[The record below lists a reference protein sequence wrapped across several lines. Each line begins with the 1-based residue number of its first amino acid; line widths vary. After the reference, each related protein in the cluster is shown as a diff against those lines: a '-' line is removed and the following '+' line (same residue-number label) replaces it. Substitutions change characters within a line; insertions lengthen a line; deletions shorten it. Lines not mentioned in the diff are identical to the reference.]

1 MIMKITLTTFLLL
14 TTIFFTSP
22 KTGVDSFVSHEQ
34 NKDDS
39 LHVSSAFP
47 IKMGKVSEA
56 YIAAKRHYI
65 DSFYNKNI
73 KSPFYSGSF
82 IVVKNG
88 RVLYE
93 DYQGYANAK
102 TGQKIDATTPIH
114 LASVSK
120 VLTCAAILR
129 LVQQD
134 NIMLDQKV
142 TDWLPKF
149 PYPNT
154 TIRTLL
160 NHRSGLQHY
169 SHFSGLMKKRWDRK
183 KILTNTDVY
192 NLLVQNK
199 FRLVTPNDTH
209 FDYCNTNYIILA
221 LIIEKATG
229 LNYRRAM
236 QELVFKPLGMK
247 NSFVF
252 NYDTDRET
260 ASKSYRGNNIFPW
273 DQFDNLYGDKNIYS
287 TPRDLVKFD
296 MGCYSP
302 DFIDQKLLQEAYH
315 GYSAGKLA
323 KPVKDYG
330 LGMRMRFLPPTGE
343 KMIYH
348 NGWWHGNN
356 TSFIPVRKDTVTV
369 ICLGNKYS
377 NRPYSTL
384 SMVSS
389 LFYKKKTEIET
400 PVPTEQELQELE
412 KLGQ

>member
-1 MIMKITLTTFLLL
+1 MKLTLITFILSSLFIFSGPNSGRN
-14 TTIFFTSP
+14 TIDPSEHTP
-22 KTGVDSFVSHEQ
+22 
-34 NKDDS
+34 NDS
-39 LHVSSAFP
+39 LFVKSAFP
-47 IKMGKVSEA
+47 IRMGKVSEA
-56 YIAAKRHYI
+56 YVAEKRHFI

-73 KSPFYSGSF
+73 KSPFYSGGF

-93 DYQGYANAK
+93 DYQGFANSK
-102 TGQKIDATTPIH
+102 TGEKITATTPIH

-120 VLTCAAILR
+120 VLTCMAVLR

-142 TDWLPKF
+142 TDWLPDF
-149 PYPNT
+149 PYKST

-169 SHFSGLMKKRWDRK
+169 ANFPGLMKKRWDKRK
-183 KILTNTDVY
+183 VLTNKDILD
-192 NLLVQNK
+192 LLAQNK

-221 LIIEKATG
+221 IIIEKATG

-236 QELVFKPLGMK
+236 QELVFKPLGMT
-247 NSFVF
+247 NTYVF

-260 ASKSYRGNNIFPW
+260 SSKSYKGNSVFPW

-296 MGCYSP
+296 LGCYSP
-302 DFIDQKLLQEAYH
+302 AFIDQNLLQEAYV
-315 GYSAGKLA
+315 GYSAGKVA
-323 KPVKDYG
+323 KPIKDYG
-330 LGMRMRFLPPTGE
+330 LGMRMRFLPPHGE

-356 TSFIPVRKDTVTV
+356 TSFVPVKKDTVTV
-369 ICLGNKYS
+369 VCLGNKYS

-389 LFYKKKTEIET
+389 LFYKKKIDIET
-400 PVPTEQELQELE
+400 PVPTELELGE
-412 KLGQ
+412 

>member
-1 MIMKITLTTFLLL
+1 MKVALITLFLSVLFL
-14 TTIFFTSP
+14 ISSP
-22 KTGVDSFVSHEQ
+22 KTGISYTFSKYNTSEDSTIITVPFQVKLG
-34 NKDDS
+34 N
-39 LHVSSAFP
+39 
-47 IKMGKVSEA
+47 VSEE
-56 YIAAKRHYI
+56 YIIEKRAKI
-65 DSFYNKNI
+65 DSFYNKFIN
-73 KSPFYSGSF
+73 SPYYSGGF

-88 RVLYE
+88 KVIYE
-93 DYQGYANAK
+93 DYKGYANVK
-102 TGQKIDATTPIH
+102 KGKKIDASTPIH

-120 VLTCAAILR
+120 VLTCTAILR

-149 PYPNT
+149 PYKNT

-169 SHFSGLMKKRWDRK
+169 ANFPGLMKKKWDRK
-183 KILTNTDVY
+183 KILTNQDIY

-199 FRLVTPNDTH
+199 FRLVSPNDTR
-209 FDYCNTNYIILA
+209 FDYCNTNYVILA

-229 LNYRRAM
+229 LNYRKAM
-236 QELVFKPLGMK
+236 QELIFKPLGM
-247 NSFVF
+247 NNTFVF

-296 MGCYSP
+296 LGTYSP
-302 DFIDQKLLQEAYH
+302 DFIKPELLQEAYF
-315 GYSAGKLA
+315 GYSAGKV
-323 KPVKDYG
+323 KNPIKDYG

-343 KMIYH
+343 KMVYH

-356 TSFIPVRKDTVTV
+356 TSFVPVKKDTVTV
-369 ICLGNKYS
+369 VCLGNKYS
-377 NRPYSTL
+377 NRPYATL

-400 PVPTEQELQELE
+400 PLPCTEQE
-412 KLGQ
+412 GGD

>member
-1 MIMKITLTTFLLL
+1 MKITLITFLLS
-14 TTIFFTSP
+14 IAYFFSDP
-22 KTGVDSFVSHEQ
+22 KTGAETTSLMKQ
-34 NKDDS
+34 KPDDS
-39 LHVSSAFP
+39 LHVSSTFP
-47 IKMGKVSEA
+47 IKMGEVSEA
-56 YIAAKRHYI
+56 YIAEKRHYI

-73 KSPFYSGSF
+73 NSPFYSGGF

-93 DYQGYANAK
+93 DYRGFANAK
-102 TGQKIDATTPIH
+102 TGEKITATTPIH

-120 VLTCAAILR
+120 VLTSTAILR

-169 SHFSGLMKKRWDRK
+169 SKFPILMKKGWNK
-183 KILTNTDVY
+183 NKILTNQDVF
-192 NLLVQNK
+192 NLMVQNK
-199 FRLVTPNDTH
+199 FRLISPNNTR

-236 QELVFKPLGMK
+236 QELIFKPLGMK
-247 NSFVF
+247 NTFVF
-252 NYDTDRET
+252 NYSTDKET
-260 ASKSYRGNNIFPW
+260 SSKSYRGNAIFPW
-273 DQFDNLYGDKNIYS
+273 DQFDDLYGDKNIYS

-296 MGCYSP
+296 LGTYSP
-302 DFIDQKLLQEAYH
+302 NFIRPDLLQEAYF
-315 GYSAGKLA
+315 GYSAGTVA
-323 KPVKDYG
+323 KPIKDYG
-330 LGMRMRFLPPTGE
+330 LGMRMRFLPPTNE

-356 TSFIPVRKDTVTV
+356 TSFVPVKKDTVTV
-369 ICLGNKYS
+369 VCLGNKYS
-377 NRPYSTL
+377 NRPYATL

-389 LFYKKKTEIET
+389 LFYKKKTDIET
-400 PVPTEQELQELE
+400 PVPTDKEL
-412 KLGQ
+412 GD

>member
-1 MIMKITLTTFLLL
+1 MKLILTSYILTVLLYF
-14 TTIFFTSP
+14 IGP
-22 KTGVDSFVSHEQ
+22 KTEPRSNSLFNSKTE
-34 NKDDS
+34 DS
-39 LHVSSAFP
+39 LFVKSAFSLN
-47 IKMGKVSEA
+47 MGKVSDI
-56 YIAAKRHYI
+56 YITEKKIKI
-65 DSFYNKNI
+65 DSFYNKFIN
-73 KSPFYSGSF
+73 SPYYSGGF

-93 DYQGYANAK
+93 DYKGYANTK
-102 TGQKIDATTPIH
+102 TGEKITAYTPIH

-120 VLTCAAILR
+120 VLTCIAILR

-134 NIMLDQKV
+134 NIVLDQKV
-142 TDWLPKF
+142 TDWLPSF
-149 PYPNT
+149 PYKNT

-169 SHFSGLMKKRWDRK
+169 ANFARLMKKRWNRQ
-183 KILTNTDVY
+183 KILSNQDVY
-192 NLLVQNK
+192 ELLVENK
-199 FRLVTPNDTH
+199 FRLITPNDTH

-229 LNYRRAM
+229 LNYQKAM

-247 NSFVF
+247 NTYVF
-252 NYDTDRET
+252 NYTTDRET
-260 ASKSYRGNNIFPW
+260 ASKSYRGNTIFPW

-296 MGCYSP
+296 LGTYSP
-302 DFIDQKLLQEAYH
+302 DFIKPELLQEAYF
-315 GYSAGKLA
+315 GYSSGKI
-323 KPVKDYG
+323 KNPIKDYG
-330 LGMRMRFLPPTGE
+330 LGMRIRYLPPNGE

-369 ICLGNKYS
+369 VCLGNKYS
-377 NRPYSTL
+377 NRPYAAL

-389 LFYKKKTEIET
+389 VFYKKKTEIEK
-400 PVPTEQELQELE
+400 PLPPETECQE
-412 KLGQ
+412 

>member
-1 MIMKITLTTFLLL
+1 MKLTLLTFLFSLFYL
-14 TTIFFTSP
+14 SSP
-22 KTGVDSFVSHEQ
+22 KTGLITVDS
-34 NKDDS
+34 NKNKLDDS
-39 LHVSSAFP
+39 LFIKSPFP
-47 IKMGKVSEA
+47 IKMGKVSET
-56 YIAAKRHYI
+56 YIAEKRHYI

-73 KSPFYSGSF
+73 NSPFYSGGF

-88 RVLYE
+88 RVIYE
-93 DYQGYANAK
+93 DYKGFANAK
-102 TGQKIDATTPIH
+102 TGQKIDKNTPIH

-120 VLTCAAILR
+120 VLTTMGILR

-142 TDWLPKF
+142 TDWLPRF

-169 SHFSGLMKKRWDRK
+169 SNFPGLMKKRWDRR
-183 KILTNTDVY
+183 KILTNQDVY
-192 NLLVQNK
+192 NLLAQNK

-209 FDYCNTNYIILA
+209 FDYCNTNYVILA

-236 QELVFKPLGMK
+236 QELVFKPLGMT
-247 NSFVF
+247 NTFVF
-252 NYDTDRET
+252 DYDTDRET
-260 ASKSYRGNNIFPW
+260 ASKSYKGNTIFPW

-287 TPRDLVKFD
+287 TPRDLAKFD
-296 MGCYSP
+296 LGCYSP
-302 DFIDQKLLQEAYH
+302 NFIDQNLLQQAYF
-315 GYSAGKLA
+315 GYSSGKVA
-323 KPVKDYG
+323 KPIKDYG

-356 TSFIPVRKDTVTV
+356 TSFVPVKKDTVTV

-389 LFYKKKTEIET
+389 LFYKKKTAIET
-400 PVPTEQELQELE
+400 PLPSETTPETEPGE
-412 KLGQ
+412 

>member
-1 MIMKITLTTFLLL
+1 MIMKITLITLLL
-14 TTIFFTSP
+14 STLCYFSNP
-22 KTGVDSFVSHEQ
+22 KIGLSNDRFINSKTE
-34 NKDDS
+34 DS
-39 LHVSSAFP
+39 LYIKSAFP
-47 IKMGKVSEA
+47 MKMGKVSDT
-56 YIAAKRHYI
+56 YITEIRVKI
-65 DSFYNKNI
+65 DSFYNKFIN
-73 KSPFYSGSF
+73 SPYYSGGI

-93 DYQGYANAK
+93 DYKGFANVK
-102 TGQKIDATTPIH
+102 TGKKIDASTPIH

-120 VLTCAAILR
+120 VLTATAILK

-149 PYPNT
+149 PYKST

-169 SHFSGLMKKRWDRK
+169 ANFPRLMKKSWNRK
-183 KILTNTDVY
+183 KVLTNQDVY
-192 NLLVQNK
+192 YLLVQKK
-199 FRLVTPNDTH
+199 FRLITPNDSH
-209 FDYCNTNYIILA
+209 FDYCNTNYVILA

-236 QELVFKPLGMK
+236 QELVFKPLGMT
-247 NSFVF
+247 NTYVF
-252 NYDTDRET
+252 NYDTDRES
-260 ASKSYRGNNIFPW
+260 ASKSYRGNTIFPW

-296 MGCYSP
+296 LATYSP
-302 DFIDQKLLQEAYH
+302 DFIKPELLEEAYN
-315 GYSAGKLA
+315 GYSSGKLK
-323 KPVKDYG
+323 KPIKDYG
-330 LGMRMRFLPPTGE
+330 LGMRMRFLPPNGE
-343 KMIYH
+343 KMMYH

-356 TSFIPVRKDTVTV
+356 TSFVPVRKDTVTV

-377 NRPYSTL
+377 NRPYATL

-389 LFYKKKTEIET
+389 VFYKKKTEIEK
-400 PVPTEQELQELE
+400 PLPPETECQE
-412 KLGQ
+412 

>member
-1 MIMKITLTTFLLL
+1 MKITLITFLLSSL
-14 TTIFFTSP
+14 FYFSSP
-22 KTGVDSFVSHEQ
+22 KTGWHTINF
-34 NKDDS
+34 NKENPNDS
-39 LHVSSAFP
+39 LHITSSFP
-47 IKMGKVSEA
+47 IKMGNVSDE
-56 YIAAKRHYI
+56 YINEKKQKI

-73 KSPFYSGSF
+73 NSPYYSGGF

-88 RVLYE
+88 RVIYE
-93 DYQGYANAK
+93 DYKGFANLK
-102 TGQKIDATTPIH
+102 TGKKIDATTPIH

-120 VLTCAAILR
+120 VLTATAILR

-134 NIMLDQKV
+134 NITLDQKV

-149 PYPNT
+149 PYKST

-169 SHFSGLMKKRWDRK
+169 ANFPGLMKKNWNRK
-183 KILTNTDVY
+183 KVLTNQDIY
-192 NLLVQNK
+192 NLLAQKK
-199 FRLVTPNDTH
+199 FRLKTPNDTH

-229 LNYRRAM
+229 LNYRQAM
-236 QELVFKPLGMK
+236 QELIFKPLGM
-247 NSFVF
+247 NNTFVF

-260 ASKSYRGNNIFPW
+260 ASKSYRGTTIFPW

-296 MGCYSP
+296 MGTYSP
-302 DFIDQKLLQEAYH
+302 EFIKPELLQEAYF
-315 GYSAGKLA
+315 GYSSIHVA
-323 KPVKDYG
+323 KPIKDYG
-330 LGMRMRFLPPTGE
+330 LGMRMRFLPPNNE

-356 TSFIPVRKDTVTV
+356 TSFVPVKKDTVTV
-369 ICLGNKYS
+369 VCLGNKYS
-377 NRPYSTL
+377 NRPYATL

-389 LFYKKKTEIET
+389 LFYEKKTEIEK
-400 PVPTEQELQELE
+400 PLPPETECEE
-412 KLGQ
+412 

>member
-1 MIMKITLTTFLLL
+1 MKLTLITLILSSLFFL
-14 TTIFFTSP
+14 SGP
-22 KTGVDSFVSHEQ
+22 KAPTEAIDQ
-34 NKDDS
+34 QKADDS
-39 LHVSSAFP
+39 LFVKSAYP

-56 YIAAKRHYI
+56 YITEKRQFI

-73 KSPFYSGSF
+73 NSPYYSGSF

-93 DYQGYANAK
+93 DYKGFANAK
-102 TGQKIDATTPIH
+102 TGQKIDKNTPIH

-120 VLTCAAILR
+120 VLTCVAILR

-142 TDWLPKF
+142 TDWLPDF
-149 PYPNT
+149 PYKST

-169 SHFSGLMKKRWDRK
+169 ANFPGLMKKRWNRS
-183 KILTNTDVY
+183 KILTNQDVF

-199 FRLVTPNDTH
+199 FRLVTPNNTH
-209 FDYCNTNYIILA
+209 FDYCNTNYIVLA

-236 QELVFKPLGMK
+236 QELIFKPLKMS

-296 MGCYSP
+296 LGCYSP
-302 DFIDQKLLQEAYH
+302 QFIDQKLLQEAYV
-315 GYSAGKLA
+315 GYSAGNVA
-323 KPVKDYG
+323 KPIKDYG

-356 TSFIPVRKDTVTV
+356 TSFVPVKKDTVTV
-369 ICLGNKYS
+369 VCLGNKYS
-377 NRPYSTL
+377 NRPYATL

-400 PVPTEQELQELE
+400 PVPTELELGE
-412 KLGQ
+412 

>member
-1 MIMKITLTTFLLL
+1 MIMKITLITLLL
-14 TTIFFTSP
+14 STLCYFSNP
-22 KTGVDSFVSHEQ
+22 KIGLSNDRFINSKIE
-34 NKDDS
+34 DS
-39 LHVSSAFP
+39 LYIKSAFP
-47 IKMGKVSEA
+47 MKMGKVSDT
-56 YIAAKRHYI
+56 YITEIRVKI
-65 DSFYNKNI
+65 DSFYNKFIN
-73 KSPFYSGSF
+73 SPYYSGGI

-93 DYQGYANAK
+93 DYKGFANVK
-102 TGQKIDATTPIH
+102 TGKKIDASTPIH

-120 VLTCAAILR
+120 VLTATAILK

-149 PYPNT
+149 PYKST

-169 SHFSGLMKKRWDRK
+169 ANFPRLMKKSWNRK
-183 KILTNTDVY
+183 KVLTNHDVY
-192 NLLVQNK
+192 DLLVQKK
-199 FRLVTPNDTH
+199 FRLITPNDSH
-209 FDYCNTNYIILA
+209 FDYCNTNYVILA

-236 QELVFKPLGMK
+236 QELVFKPLGMT
-247 NSFVF
+247 NTYVF
-252 NYDTDRET
+252 NYDTDRES
-260 ASKSYRGNNIFPW
+260 ASKSYRGNTIFPW

-296 MGCYSP
+296 LATYSP
-302 DFIDQKLLQEAYH
+302 DFIKPELLEEAYN
-315 GYSAGKLA
+315 GYSSGKLK
-323 KPVKDYG
+323 KPIKDYG
-330 LGMRMRFLPPTGE
+330 LGMRMRFLPPNGE
-343 KMIYH
+343 KMMYH

-356 TSFIPVRKDTVTV
+356 TSFVPVRKDTVTV

-377 NRPYSTL
+377 NRPYATL

-389 LFYKKKTEIET
+389 VFYKKKTEIEK
-400 PVPTEQELQELE
+400 PLPPETECQE
-412 KLGQ
+412 

>member
-1 MIMKITLTTFLLL
+1 MKLTLITFFLSTLVYL
-14 TTIFFTSP
+14 SSSKTS
-22 KTGVDSFVSHEQ
+22 GSFVNS
-34 NKDDS
+34 NSGNPGDS
-39 LHVSSAFP
+39 LHINSPFP

-56 YIAAKRHYI
+56 YCSEKRHFI

-73 KSPFYSGSF
+73 NSPFYSGGF

-93 DYQGYANAK
+93 DYKGYANVK
-102 TGQKIDATTPIH
+102 TGKKIDASTPIH

-120 VLTCAAILR
+120 VLTATAILR

-149 PYPNT
+149 PYKNT

-169 SHFSGLMKKRWDRK
+169 ANFPGMMKKKWNRK
-183 KILTNTDVY
+183 KVLSNQDVLD
-192 NLLVQNK
+192 LLVQNK
-199 FRLVTPNDTH
+199 FRLKTPNDTH

-229 LNYRRAM
+229 LNYRLAM
-236 QELVFKPLGMK
+236 QELIFKPLGMK
-247 NSFVF
+247 NTFVF
-252 NYDTDRET
+252 NYYTDRET
-260 ASKSYRGNNIFPW
+260 ASKSYRGNTIFPW
-273 DQFDNLYGDKNIYS
+273 DQFDDLYGDKNIYS
-287 TPRDLVKFD
+287 TPRDIVKFD
-296 MGCYSP
+296 LGTYSS
-302 DFIDQKLLQEAYH
+302 DFIKPELLQEAH
-315 GYSAGKLA
+315 FGYSAGNVL
-323 KPVKDYG
+323 KPIKDYG

-356 TSFIPVRKDTVTV
+356 TSFVPVKKDTVTIV
-369 ICLGNKYS
+369 CLGNKYS
-377 NRPYSTL
+377 NRPYATL
-384 SMVSS
+384 SMVSG
-389 LFYKKKTEIET
+389 LFYKKKIAIET
-400 PVPTEQELQELE
+400 PLPTETETTE
-412 KLGQ
+412 

>member
-1 MIMKITLTTFLLL
+1 MKITLITLILSSLFYFSSPL
-14 TTIFFTSP
+14 TGGKDKLP
-22 KTGVDSFVSHEQ
+22 NKQ
-34 NKDDS
+34 NPDDS
-39 LHVSSAFP
+39 LFVKAAFP

-56 YIAAKRHYI
+56 YIAEKRHFI

-73 KSPFYSGSF
+73 NSPFYSGGF

-88 RVLYE
+88 RVIYE
-93 DYQGYANAK
+93 DYKGYANTR
-102 TGQKIDATTPIH
+102 TGEKITASTPIH

-120 VLTCAAILR
+120 VLTCMAVLR

-169 SHFSGLMKKRWDRK
+169 ANFPGLMKKRWDRK
-183 KILTNTDVY
+183 KILTNQDVFTI
-192 NLLVQNK
+192 LVQNK

-209 FDYCNTNYIILA
+209 FDYCNTNYVILA

-229 LNYRRAM
+229 LNYRQAM
-236 QELVFKPLGMK
+236 QELVFKPLGMT
-247 NSFVF
+247 NTYVF
-252 NYDTDRET
+252 NFDTDKET

-296 MGCYSP
+296 LGTYSP
-302 DFIDQKLLQEAYH
+302 DFIKPELLQEAYF
-315 GYSAGKLA
+315 GYSAGHLA
-323 KPVKDYG
+323 KPIKDYG
-330 LGMRMRFLPPTGE
+330 LGMRMRFLPPTGT

-356 TSFIPVRKDTVTV
+356 TSFVPVKKDTVTV
-369 ICLGNKYS
+369 VCLGNKYS

-400 PVPTEQELQELE
+400 PLPTTETEGGE
-412 KLGQ
+412 

>member
-1 MIMKITLTTFLLL
+1 MKITLITFLLAIAYFFSSSKPNGE
-14 TTIFFTSP
+14 TISP
-22 KTGVDSFVSHEQ
+22 MSQKP
-34 NKDDS
+34 DDS
-39 LHVSSAFP
+39 LHVYSAFP

-56 YIAAKRHYI
+56 YIAEKRHYI

-73 KSPFYSGSF
+73 NSPFYSGAF

-93 DYQGYANAK
+93 DYQGFSNVK
-102 TGQKIDATTPIH
+102 TGEKVTATTPIH

-120 VLTCAAILR
+120 VLTCTAILR

-142 TDWLPKF
+142 TDWLPRF

-169 SHFSGLMKKRWDRK
+169 SNFPGLMKKNWNRS
-183 KILTNTDVY
+183 KILTNQDVFD
-192 NLLVQNK
+192 LMVKNK
-199 FRLVTPNDTH
+199 FRLVTPNNTR

-247 NSFVF
+247 NTFVF
-252 NYDTDRET
+252 NYQTDKDRVC
-260 ASKSYRGNNIFPW
+260 KSYKGNNVFPW
-273 DQFDNLYGDKNIYS
+273 DQFDDLYGDKNIYS

-296 MGCYSP
+296 MGTYSP
-302 DFIDQKLLQEAYH
+302 DFIKPELLQEAYF
-315 GYSAGKLA
+315 GYSSTTTA

-356 TSFIPVRKDTVTV
+356 TSFVPVRKDTVTV
-369 ICLGNKYS
+369 VCLGNKYS

-400 PVPTEQELQELE
+400 PVPTELELGE
-412 KLGQ
+412 

>member
-1 MIMKITLTTFLLL
+1 MKLTLITLFFSVLCYFSGPKSGTASLDAEQ
-14 TTIFFTSP
+14 TI
-22 KTGVDSFVSHEQ
+22 
-34 NKDDS
+34 DDS
-39 LHVSSAFP
+39 LLVKSAFP
-47 IKMGKVSEA
+47 IKMGKISET
-56 YIAAKRHYI
+56 YIAEKRHFI

-73 KSPFYSGSF
+73 NSPFYSGAF

-88 RVLYE
+88 RILYE
-93 DYQGYANAK
+93 DYKGLANAK
-102 TGQKIDATTPIH
+102 TGRKIDKNTPIH

-120 VLTCAAILR
+120 VLTATAILR

-142 TDWLPKF
+142 TDWLPNF
-149 PYPNT
+149 PYKNT

-169 SHFSGLMKKRWDRK
+169 ANFPGLMKKRWNRS
-183 KILTNTDVY
+183 KILTNQDVF

-236 QELVFKPLGMK
+236 QELVFKPLEMT
-247 NSFVF
+247 NTFVF
-252 NYDTDRET
+252 DYDKDRET
-260 ASKSYRGNNIFPW
+260 VTKSYRGNNIFPW

-287 TPRDLVKFD
+287 TPRDLAKFD
-296 MGCYSP
+296 LGTYSP
-302 DFIDQKLLQEAYH
+302 EFIKPELLQEAYV
-315 GYSAGKLA
+315 GYSAGKVA
-323 KPVKDYG
+323 KPIKDYG
-330 LGMRMRFLPPTGE
+330 LGMRMRFLPPNGE
-343 KMIYH
+343 KMVYH

-356 TSFIPVRKDTVTV
+356 TSFVPVRKDTVTV
-369 ICLGNKYS
+369 VCLGNKYS

-389 LFYKKKTEIET
+389 LFYKKKTAIET
-400 PVPTEQELQELE
+400 PVPTELELGE
-412 KLGQ
+412 

>member
-1 MIMKITLTTFLLL
+1 MKLTFITFFLS
-14 TTIFFTSP
+14 FFCYFSGPHVKENSTEIDLQHP
-22 KTGVDSFVSHEQ
+22 
-34 NKDDS
+34 DDS
-39 LHVSSAFP
+39 LFVTSAFP

-56 YIAAKRHYI
+56 YIAEKRHFI

-73 KSPFYSGSF
+73 NSPFYSGGF

-88 RVLYE
+88 RVIYE
-93 DYQGYANAK
+93 DYKGYANSK
-102 TGQKIDATTPIH
+102 TGEKITATTPIH

-120 VLTCAAILR
+120 VLTCTAILR

-142 TDWLPKF
+142 TDWLPEF
-149 PYPNT
+149 PYKET

-169 SHFSGLMKKRWDRK
+169 ANFPGLMKKRWDRR
-183 KILTNTDVY
+183 KILTNQDVF

-209 FDYCNTNYIILA
+209 FDYCNTNYVILA
-221 LIIEKATG
+221 MIIEKATG

-236 QELVFKPLGMK
+236 QELVFKPLGMTHTY
-247 NSFVF
+247 VF
-252 NYDTDRET
+252 DYDTDKET
-260 ASKSYRGNNIFPW
+260 SSKSYRGNNIFPW

-302 DFIDQKLLQEAYH
+302 AFIDQKLLQEAYV
-315 GYSAGKLA
+315 GYSAGKVA
-323 KPVKDYG
+323 KPIKDYG
-330 LGMRMRFLPPTGE
+330 LGMRMRFLPPTSE

-356 TSFIPVRKDTVTV
+356 TSFVPVKKDTVTV
-369 ICLGNKYS
+369 VCLGNKYS

-400 PVPTEQELQELE
+400 PVPTELE
-412 KLGQ
+412 IGE